1 MTITVY
7 GNTNGTALSA
17 TYSQPSGGGISPGN
31 VSPGNGNGTP
41 GSGNGP
47 GGIGNG
53 DGGFSTP
60 SNNLFGIP
68 VITFPNSGDNT
79 GIEESD
85 TVTSSVFDD
94 GGTGATHTASRWM
107 IMLLGEDGDT
117 PNSNSP
123 IYIYDSGVD
132 TGNLTTLP
140 LTVVELQH
148 DTQYAVRVRYKANDG
163 TWSRWSFDQSFTS
176 YSCPV
181 PADLSLHI
189 DFSDTTGYEETAGA
203 ITDINN
209 LGSGAAPLVW
219 AQSGTAAELADIGL
233 LSDVA
238 TFVGGDAYNS
248 GPVLGAITTGT
259 IFFVAEL
266 EASVSVDSFLGI
278 SNTTNPFAFAPG
290 GNEWIGVF
298 AGPGNTGYGSISYSG
313 SGDFLEGAANDIP
326 AGAFILEITMQPSGD
341 GDSYMYING
350 TQVASGTLDLAY
362 STGANISAVNDS
374 TSGQAVGSI
383 AEMRIYTA
391 LLTAG
396 QREAIRT
403 QLAAKWGV
411 TFVNTTGP
419 SV

>member
-60 SNNLFGIP
+60 SNSLFGIP
-68 VITFPNSGDNT
+68 VITFPSSGDNT

-85 TVTSSVFDD
+85 TATSSVFDD
-94 GGTGATHTASRWM
+94 GGTGETHVASRWM
-107 IMLLGEDGDT
+107 IMLLGEAGDI

-132 TGNLTTLP
+132 TSNLTTLP
-140 LTVVELQH
+140 FNVVELQH
-148 DTQYAVRVRYKANDG
+148 DTQYAIRVRYKASDG
-163 TWSRWSFDQSFTS
+163 TWTRWSFDQPFTS

-181 PADLSLHI
+181 PADLSLYV

-209 LGSGAAPLVW
+209 LGSGIAPLVW
-219 AQSGTAAELADIGL
+219 TQSGTAAELADIGL
-233 LSDVA
+233 LADVA
-238 TFVGGDAYNS
+238 TFIGGDAYNS
-248 GPVLGAITTGT
+248 GSVLGAITAT

-266 EASVSVDSFLGI
+266 ESAIAVDSFLGI
-278 SNTTNPFAFAPG
+278 SNTTDPFAPAPG
-290 GNEWIGVF
+290 TDDWIGVF
-298 AGPGNTGYGSISYSG
+298 AGPGNTGYGSISYSTTGDVLQG
-313 SGDFLEGAANDIP
+313 SANDIP
-326 AGAFILEITMQPSGD
+326 AGAFIMEITIQPSGD

-350 TQVASGTLDLAY
+350 TQVATGNLDLAY
-362 STGANISAVNDS
+362 TTGANISAVNDS
-374 TSGQAVGSI
+374 SSGQAVGSI
-383 AEMRIYTA
+383 AEMRIYTS
-391 LLTAG
+391 LLTAD